1 MYLLYSCM
9 CNGHVTLIYYYQVM
23 SDVWRCSNS
32 KAAKIAKAPSLLLC
46 CEPLHAGRPNGP
58 WRKDSKT
65 GRPRAENVM
74 MLGLRLGWALQRC
87 RNGEDAVAGTQP
99 HAGKLRQLALWCKR
113 LEPKSPLVD
122 TWMSRS
128 CHSTKIGA
136 IKNLGLLHSR
146 WATTAW
152 RWQWQCLGASS
163 RWDNWHDFSVIL
175 ETNFLSSWED
185 DFPFSDLYNRLVQ
198 PMASFS
204 QMMEVTRCLS

>member
-9 CNGHVTLIYYYQVM
+9 CNGHVSLIYFCLVM
-23 SDVWRCSNS
+23 SDLWLCSNS
-32 KAAKIAKAPSLLLC
+32 KAAKSPKPHLC
-46 CEPLHAGRPNGP
+46 YFAVNHFMRVRPNGP

-87 RNGEDAVAGTQP
+87 RNGEDAVADTQP

-128 CHSTKIGA
+128 CDCHSTKIIA
-136 IKNLGLLHSR
+136 QTIKNLGLLHSR
-146 WATTAW
+146 WTTTAW

-163 RWDNWHDFSVIL
+163 RWIIDIF
-175 ETNFLSSWED
+175 
-185 DFPFSDLYNRLVQ
+185 FSDSGN
-198 PMASFS
+198 
-204 QMMEVTRCLS
+204 

>member
-1 MYLLYSCM
+1 M
-9 CNGHVTLIYYYQVM
+9 CLSFSLSLSNTCICCIVVCAMDMFRWSIF
-23 SDVWRCSNS
+23 VWLCRICDF
-32 KAAKIAKAPSLLLC
+32 AATVKPPKSPKPHLC
-46 CEPLHAGRPNGP
+46 YFAVNHFMRVRPNGP

-87 RNGEDAVAGTQP
+87 RNGEDAVADTQP

-128 CHSTKIGA
+128 SDCHSTKIIA
-136 IKNLGLLHSR
+136 QTIKNLGLLHSR
-146 WATTAW
+146 WTTTAW

-163 RWDNWHDFSVIL
+163 RWIIDIF
-175 ETNFLSSWED
+175 
-185 DFPFSDLYNRLVQ
+185 FSDSGN
-198 PMASFS
+198 
-204 QMMEVTRCLS
+204 